1 MVIQFKLLTM
11 TLEIFL
17 IYLKLLIQFFKNGII
32 NISSI
37 VFRFLR
43 RVVEEALNYLFTV
56 IIIFYYIFIFDFVD
70 GKS

>member
-1 MVIQFKLLTM
+1 MVIQFKILKM
-11 TLEIFL
+11 TIEIFL

-32 NISSI
+32 NISSK
-37 VFRFLR
+37 VVRFLR